1 MKHSDLKKTIKYLQK
16 KKKIL
21 FLTTSNRWG
30 GDREKPKS
38 TRVAEALA
46 NVVGAE
52 KVIILDVSKLRIYH
66 CEGNISRVKGNN
78 CGVLKALL
86 KDKTKNPSGNHRCWA
101 SINNPDDELWK
112 VSKALFHSNVVVFF
126 GSVRWGQMNAYY
138 QKLIER
144 LSWIENRHSTLG
156 EKNSIQNIDAGI
168 ILIGQNWNG
177 SEVLKTQKK
186 VLSFFGFNLV
196 EDLCW
201 NWQFTNN
208 SNEESE
214 DSYRRANNKFEKKI
228 ILPIEKIIK
237 K

>member
-1 MKHSDLKKTIKYLQK
+1 MPNNLLKQELEYLKRKQ
-16 KKKIL
+16 KIL
-21 FLTTSNRWG
+21 FLTTSNRWV
-30 GDREKPKS
+30 GDDELPKS
-38 TRVAEALA
+38 TLLARKIAEAI
-46 NVVGAE
+46 GKE
-52 KVIILDVSKLRIYH
+52 KVTIIDVSKLKIYN
-66 CEGNISRVKGNN
+66 CEGNISRADGNN

-86 KDKTKNPSGNHRCWA
+86 KDKNKNPSGNHRCWA
-101 SINNPDDELWK
+101 SINNKDDELWK
-112 VSKALFHSNVVVFF
+112 ISKELFASDCVVFF

-144 LSWIENRHSTLG
+144 LSWIENRHSTLR
-156 EKNSIQNIDAGI
+156 EKNIIKNIDAGI
-168 ILIGQNWNG
+168 IVVGQNWNG

-208 SNEESE
+208 SEEESE
-214 DSYRRANNKFEKKI
+214 ESYKLALPKFKRDI
-228 ILPIEKIIK
+228 ISKIK